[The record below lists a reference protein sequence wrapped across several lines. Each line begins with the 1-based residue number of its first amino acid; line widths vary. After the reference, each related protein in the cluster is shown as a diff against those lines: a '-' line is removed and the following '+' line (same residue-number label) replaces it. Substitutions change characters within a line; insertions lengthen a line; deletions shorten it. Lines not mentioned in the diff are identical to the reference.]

1 MKNNL
6 SFFEKINYK
15 KTLVDDIRYQNIK
28 NSKKYEMKIARE
40 VEGLFIQMLL
50 KSMRNSLTENNIL
63 NNNQSRLYTEIYDQ
77 QISKEMSTRGI
88 GLTNI
93 ILQQIQKK

>member
-6 SFFEKINYK
+6 SFFETINYK
-15 KTLVDDIRYQNIK
+15 TTLVDDIKYQNLK

-63 NNNQSRLYTEIYDQ
+63 NNDQSRLYTEIYDQ